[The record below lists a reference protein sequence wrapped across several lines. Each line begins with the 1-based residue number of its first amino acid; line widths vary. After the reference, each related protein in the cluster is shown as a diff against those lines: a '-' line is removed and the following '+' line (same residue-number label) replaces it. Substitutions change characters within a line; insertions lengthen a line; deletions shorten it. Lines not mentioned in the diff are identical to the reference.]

1 MRSLSLLVVFALSVF
16 STFTTAEAVMVI
28 NEVDYDQPST
38 DTAEFVELFNSGSAS
53 VSLNGYRLD
62 FINGATSSAYLSQ
75 DLSGFTVLSGGFLV
89 ICGNGATV
97 ANCDL
102 DITPDTNLIQNGL
115 DGLALFDPSGLV
127 DSMSYE
133 GDIPGVTEGLGALAD
148 ISTVTGSLS
157 RFPDGLDTQNNFAD
171 FNFGG
176 ITPGTANVP
185 EPTTAFLLACG
196 LAGLAAAGRRRSLH

>member
-1 MRSLSLLVVFALSVF
+1 MRSLSLLVVLALSVF

-28 NEVDYDQPST
+28 NEVDYDQPGT

-62 FINGATSSAYLSQ
+62 FINGADPTDPYLSQ

-102 DITPDTNLIQNGL
+102 DIAPDENLIQNSL

-133 GDIPGVTEGLGALAD
+133 GDILGVTEGLGAQAD

-171 FNFGG
+171 FHFGG

-185 EPTTAFLLACG
+185 EPTTALLLASGLIG
-196 LAGLAAAGRRRSLH
+196 LAISGRRRRA